1 MKRTSDGSRSR
12 SAGLAI
18 GVESHV
24 GSKGPNRNDES
35 EPFCSLCG
43 YSPVGEAQGWR
54 EEASSDSGSDLFEA
68 ILDASNVEGAWKR
81 VKANRGAAGFD
92 GVTIADFPELFRMW
106 WPEIREQLENGSY
119 DPSPVLRVEIDKPS
133 GGKRQLGIPVVL
145 DRVIQQSIAQVIGPI
160 LDPSFSEYSFGFRPK
175 RSAHQAVR
183 HVSESIKAGRR
194 IAVDLDLSIPLS
206 GIDYV
211 DHDILMNRLAR
222 RITDKRVL
230 RLVGKYLRAGVMV
243 GRRLQKTTK
252 GVPQGGPLSPLLAN
266 VMLDDLDKELE
277 RRGHRFARYADDFVV
292 LVKSRRAGERVMSS
306 VRGFLEKRL
315 KLKVNEDKSKVVKTS
330 ELQFLGFV
338 FSGWRI
344 KWNRKSYDAFVRRI
358 RKLTGRNW
366 GVSMGHRIKTLAQYV
381 RGWLGYYGIGRGYA
395 ECRELDHWMR
405 RRIRCCYW
413 KQWKT
418 RRNRIGNLLK
428 LGALPKWAILCGLSR
443 RGPWRM
449 SRNPAINK
457 ALSNAYLFKQGVPSL
472 AKIWA
477 NIHYPTT
484 VR

>member
-1 MKRTSDGSRSR
+1 MKQTDDGGRTKR
-12 SAGLAI
+12 LAI
-18 GVESHV
+18 GVVSHV
-24 GSKGPNRNDES
+24 SSKGPNRNDES
-35 EPFCSLCG
+35 EPFCSHCG
-43 YSPVGEAQGWR
+43 YSPTGEAQGWR
-54 EEASSDSGSDLFEA
+54 EEADLDSGSDLFEA
-68 ILDASNVEGAWKR
+68 ILEASNVESAWKR

-92 GVTIADFPELFRMW
+92 GVTIAEFPELFRLW
-106 WPEIREQLENGSY
+106 WPEIRAELLEGSY
-119 DPSPVLRVEIDKPS
+119 DPSPVLRVEIDKPN
-133 GGKRQLGIPVVL
+133 GGKRQLGIPIVL

-175 RSAHQAVR
+175 RSAHQAVK
-183 HVSESIKAGRR
+183 HVSENIKAGRR
-194 IAVDLDLSIPLS
+194 IAVDLDLSKFF
-206 GIDYV
+206 DWV

-222 RITDKRVL
+222 RIRDKRVL

-243 GRRLQKTTK
+243 GRRLQRTTK

-266 VMLDDLDKELE
+266 AMLDDLDKELE
-277 RRGHRFARYADDFVV
+277 RRGHCFARYADDFVV

-306 VRGFLEKRL
+306 VRCLLERRL
-315 KLKVNEDKSKVVKTS
+315 KLRVNEEKSKVVKTS

-338 FSGWRI
+338 FNGWRI
-344 KWNRKSYDAFVRRI
+344 KWNRKAFEVFVRRI

-366 GVSMGHRIKTLAQYV
+366 GVSMRQRIKTLAQYV

-395 ECRELDHWMR
+395 ECRKLDHWMR

-418 RRNRIGNLLK
+418 RRKRIGNLLK
-428 LGALPKWAILCGLSR
+428 LGAHPKWAILCGLSR

-457 ALSNAYLFKQGVPSL
+457 ALSNAYLFEQGTPSL